1 MYSPKNMALVT
12 SLEEYNAILNLEPS
26 QNNKVYEILDLN
38 QTTGLNSIWLMM
50 VKDAKEANNTGSS
63 EYCDDD
69 DETGSNL
76 SWSSC

>member
-1 MYSPKNMALVT
+1 MALVT

-26 QNNKVYEILDLN
+26 QNKTVYEILDSN
-38 QTTGLNSIWLMM
+38 QTTGLNSIWLMI
-50 VKDAKEANNTGSS
+50 VKDAQANSTGSG
-63 EYCDDD
+63 EYCDDK

>member
-1 MYSPKNMALVT
+1 MALVT
-12 SLEEYNAILNLEPS
+12 TLEEYNAILNLEPT
-26 QNNKVYEILDLN
+26 QNKTVYEMLDSS
-38 QTTGLNSIWLMM
+38 QIIGLDNVWLMM

-63 EYCDDD
+63 EYCDDE

>member
-1 MYSPKNMALVT
+1 MALVT
-12 SLEEYNAILNLEPS
+12 TLEEYNAILNLEPT
-26 QNNKVYEILDLN
+26 QNKTVYEMLDSN

-50 VKDAKEANNTGSS
+50 VKDAQEANKTGSG
-63 EYCDDD
+63 EYCD

>member
-1 MYSPKNMALVT
+1 MALVT
-12 SLEEYNAILNLEPS
+12 SIEQYNDILKIKPTK
-26 QNNKVYEILDLN
+26 NKVVYEMLDSS
-38 QTTGLNSIWLMM
+38 QIIGLDNLWLMM

-63 EYCDDD
+63 EYSD